1 MLPRINADG
10 RGWPRIKKPGFEKG
24 NDWDVSRK
32 SFRHWDERGV
42 GGLIAAIDTASE
54 KPYR

>member
-1 MLPRINADG
+1 MAADG